1 MIINLYALIIMA
13 FNQQDT
19 ECMALALK
27 LSRLGRG
34 SVGANPMV
42 GCVITRDNKII
53 AQDYHRQYGK
63 GHAEINA
70 LDQINH
76 KADNCNVYVTLEPC
90 SHQGKTP
97 PCVKAL
103 INANVAKVF
112 VATLDSNPEVSGSGV
127 KLLRDSG
134 IEVEVG
140 LLEKSALE
148 INRGFLKRM
157 KTDLPFVTSKIAMS
171 LDGRVAMR
179 NGQSKWITSDA
190 SRNDVQ
196 ILRSQNQAILTGSG
210 TILNDNPM
218 LTIRNEELN
227 SKPLRVVIDSNN
239 QITDKSLNIFSNDSE
254 TLILNESNSKV
265 LENGKL
271 DLKSA
276 LIYIGS
282 LGINNLLLEAGS
294 GLNGAMMDAGL
305 IDEFIIYTAPIIL
318 GSDAQPMMQ
327 IPLKEMSEKISLNII
342 ELTQVSNDIKI
353 RAIPL

>member
-1 MIINLYALIIMA
+1 MA

-218 LTIRNEELN
+218 LTVRNEELN

-294 GLNGAMMDAGL
+294 GLNGAMMEAGL

-327 IPLKEMSEKISLNII
+327 IPIKEMSEKISLNII

>member
-90 SHQGKTP
+90 SYQGKTP

-140 LLEKSALE
+140 LLEMAALE

-179 NGQSKWITSDA
+179 NGQSKWITSAA
-190 SRNDVQ
+190 SRKDVQ

-218 LTIRNEELN
+218 LTVRNQELN

-254 TLILNESNSKV
+254 TLILNKSNSKV

>member
-1 MIINLYALIIMA
+1 MA

-27 LSRLGRG
+27 LSKLGRG
-34 SVGANPMV
+34 TVGANPMV
-42 GCVITRDNKII
+42 GCVITRDNNII
-53 AQDYHRQYGK
+53 AQDYHHQYGE

-76 KADNCNVYVTLEPC
+76 KADNCKIYVTLEPC

-103 INANVAKVF
+103 ISAGVSKVF

-140 LLEKSALE
+140 LLEKAAKE

-157 KTDLPFVTSKIAMS
+157 ETGLPFITSKIAMS

-179 NGQSKWITSDA
+179 NGESQWITSDA

-218 LTIRNEELN
+218 LTVRNQELN

-239 QITDKSLNIFSNDSE
+239 QIKDKSLNIFSNDSE
-254 TLILNESNSKV
+254 TLILNESNSKI

-271 DLKSA
+271 DLESA

-294 GLNGAMMDAGL
+294 GLNGAMMDASL

-342 ELTQVSNDIKI
+342 ELTQVSDDIKI